1 MSTNNFY
8 SISSSL
14 EDEEL
19 ELSFIELEP
28 WLENEAMK
36 YKWENPSTSEKWKNK
51 NKWEVLPLI
60 CRPFIK

>member
-1 MSTNNFY
+1 MPNELVITTIAIKTYCLCLSMSTNNFY

-36 YKWENPSTSEKWKNK
+36 YK
-51 NKWEVLPLI
+51 
-60 CRPFIK
+60 